1 MSNTSQENRIGNI
14 NKEISLLQDRVEIKE
29 KSLYQF
35 KNGSRRIGRLQ
46 LKQGQKTNLSK
57 TKKMQ
62 QALKDIF
69 KIRLSLS
76 KRSLIY

>member
-35 KNGSRRIGRLQ
+35 KNGLRRIGRLQ

-57 TKKMQ
+57 TKKKQ

>member
-35 KNGSRRIGRLQ
+35 KNGLRRIGRLQ
-46 LKQGQKTNLSK
+46 LKQGQKRNLSK

-62 QALKDIF
+62 QALKDII